1 MATFD
6 EREQSFEKKFAH
18 EQERKF
24 LRKARRDKLVA
35 GWAAEKLGVT
45 GAAAARYVR
54 DICQAEVSAKG
65 EEDVVRKLHTDF
77 QENGLV
83 VSEGE
88 IRQKMTE
95 LLAVAAEQI
104 DRGA

>member
-1 MATFD
+1 M
-6 EREQSFEKKFAH
+6 
-18 EQERKF
+18 
-24 LRKARRDKLVA
+24 
-35 GWAAEKLGVT
+35 
-45 GAAAARYVR
+45 
-54 DICQAEVSAKG
+54 
-65 EEDVVRKLHTDF
+65 VRKLHTDF